1 MPESRV
7 GKLLADRTFDVLEQL
22 TAFATDRDHTILEL
36 AMSWLACL
44 PTMASVIAGA
54 TSPEQVRTN
63 AAAAGW
69 KLTAD
74 EMAEVDAIS
83 RR

>member
-1 MPESRV
+1 
-7 GKLLADRTFDVLEQL
+7 
-22 TAFATDRDHTILEL
+22 
-36 AMSWLACL
+36 MSWLACL

-63 AAAAGW
+63 AAAASW

-74 EMAEVDAIS
+74 EMTDIDALS